1 MKIIFRSLFV
11 SFLLCYACQ
20 NSTTEKDGLKT
31 IYADITQWTKDRP
44 VDSYADSVEFIPL
57 ETTDSSLIRAINQM
71 IVKDERIY
79 IVDQTQSA
87 VLVFNNDGKFLFKLD
102 KLGRGP
108 DEYNGIQVVRVDEQ
122 YIYVLGMSELLLYDK
137 YNGEFVRKHFI
148 HPQDFFPIDL
158 FVNSTSY
165 YFLTAKGFP
174 NQNIQATIAV
184 FDKKDFQL
192 QKCYMDP
199 YYFMPRDYAPGKVFI
214 ESPYGILFHQKL
226 NDTVYRLGEERLEPL
241 FYINSGKYQLTQEA
255 YEQLPMDENNQ
266 FRKVPYKAIFIN
278 NIAFFDKYLYFQCTQ
293 DFGENEN
300 LGVYFCYYSLE
311 NQQMTIFN
319 NDDRNPQNKYHTDIF
334 YFETCDDSGY
344 CYSICYPFVITYARE
359 TKKETLIKELENIKA
374 EDNPWVM
381 KFRFKI

>member
-57 ETTDSSLIRAINQM
+57 ETTDSSLIRVINQM

-79 IVDQTQSA
+79 IVDQTQS
-87 VLVFNNDGKFLFKLD
+87 VVFVFNNDGKFLFKVD

-108 DEYNGIQVVRVDEQ
+108 DEYNILQRVKVDEHN
-122 YIYVLGMSELLLYDK
+122 ICVLGFGELLLYNKENGAFIRK
-137 YNGEFVRKHFI
+137 YFI
-148 HPQDFFPIDL
+148 HPKDFSPIDL
-158 FVNSTSY
+158 LVDSTSY
-165 YFLTAKGFP
+165 YFLTAKGNP
-174 NQNIQATIAV
+174 NQNIQATIVV

-199 YYFMPRDYAPGKVFI
+199 YYFTPRDYAPGKSFI
-214 ESPYGILFHQKL
+214 QSPYGILFHQKL
-226 NDTVYRLGEERLEPL
+226 NDTVYRLSKEGLEPL
-241 FYINSGKYQLTQEA
+241 FYINCGKHQLTQES
-255 YEQLPMDENNQ
+255 YDQLPMDENNQ
-266 FRKVPYKAIFIN
+266 FRKVPYKATFVGGIT
-278 NIAFFDKYLYFQCTQ
+278 FFDKYLYFECTQ
-293 DFGENEN
+293 D
-300 LGVYFCYYSLE
+300 LGGNGDLGAYHCFYSLE

-319 NDDRNPQNKYHTDIF
+319 NDDRNPHNKYHTDIF
-334 YFETCDDSGY
+334 NFDTSDSKGY

-359 TKKETLIKELENIKA
+359 TKKETLIKELENVKA